1 MSPVFRELP
10 PPVALEEEVL
20 RFWEAQGIFR
30 KSLEKPGPK
39 GAFVFYEGPPTA
51 NGTPH
56 NGHVLT
62 RVIKDLFPRYKTMRG
77 YTVPRKAGWDTHGL
91 PVEIEVEKELGM
103 REDGAHRNARDA
115 VLAYGLDNFA
125 YRCMESVF
133 KYTEEWRQL
142 TDRVGFWVDMGDA
155 YVTYHKPYVESV
167 WWALKQLFDRGLLY
181 QGLKVVWW
189 WPEGG
194 TALSSGEVG
203 EGYRDVDDPSVTIR
217 FPVEGQA
224 GTSFLAWTT
233 TPWTLPSNVAL
244 TVHPD
249 LDYAYTQVGDEVFIT
264 AAALA
269 PPGERLRTVPG
280 RELVGLRYTPPFR
293 LAADP
298 GGRAFV
304 VVDGRHVTTDA
315 GTGVVHTAPAYGVD
329 DHEMRVHHGLGIL
342 HAVGPDGRVSDLLP
356 EGIRGLHFKE
366 ADKPILRDLKER
378 GLVFHSGTIR
388 HSYPFSP
395 RAKDD
400 PLMQLARPGWFI
412 RTTAFKDE
420 ALANNAAV
428 RWLPEHIQD
437 GRFGDFLRNNVDWA
451 LSRERFWGTPLPIW
465 SCASCHHR
473 EAYDSLAAL
482 EAAGAQGIATDVPEH
497 LRVHRPWVDRI
508 TVPCARC
515 GGTMHRA
522 PEVID
527 CWFDSGCMPFAQWG
541 FPHQGVEAFRSAF
554 PADFISEAV
563 DQTRGW
569 FYSLLMISTML
580 FDAPTRARFGLAA
593 ESWPRPF
600 QTCIVL
606 GHVCDMD
613 GNKESKSKGN
623 YTSPHLVLRGR
634 MQMRVVRS
642 EKVQPGEIGM
652 GAAAVRSIDLG
663 PGEALSLSAAEDG
676 AERANVT
683 LVAVPYPGKETALV
697 HPETADALGLGA
709 AAWVHAPFQPPGA
722 DAFRWLFYASS
733 PPWTNTRLSLRA
745 IREGQREF
753 HLRLGNVFQFF
764 SIYANISQFDPEA
777 PRPRSAHL
785 LDRWVRSEAAAL
797 VESVTAH
804 LDGWRAYEAARA
816 LSAFVDGLSNWYV
829 RRSRARFWG
838 EGADTAAALGTLYD
852 VLVVLS
858 RLMAPFVPFMA
869 EAMHQRLGRPGGAES
884 VHLCDWPSAA
894 AEDRD
899 DALVADMALVREVVS
914 LGLSARKAVG
924 VRVRQPLRAAELIL
938 ADATAA
944 ARLEPLLGLVQ
955 DELNVRAVHPST
967 AAERFVTFTVKA
979 NFARLGKRLGKDMKA
994 CAAALQAADPAAVR
1008 RGVLAGGYG
1017 VALPGG
1023 EVVLTEEDVLVGVEP
1038 KAGFQAAGS
1047 AAAVVVLH
1055 ADLDDD
1061 LREEGLYREVLNRVQ
1076 GRRKDLGLGYTD
1088 RIRVAVTGSA
1098 ALVQAVQR
1106 FAGPLAQE
1114 ALAVGVSAAE
1124 GPGVEEVDGHAFQL
1138 EVARA

>member
-1 MSPVFRELP
+1 
-10 PPVALEEEVL
+10 
-20 RFWEAQGIFR
+20 
-30 KSLEKPGPK
+30 
-39 GAFVFYEGPPTA
+39 
-51 NGTPH
+51 
-56 NGHVLT
+56 
-62 RVIKDLFPRYKTMRG
+62 
-77 YTVPRKAGWDTHGL
+77 
-91 PVEIEVEKELGM
+91 
-103 REDGAHRNARDA
+103 
-115 VLAYGLDNFA
+115 
-125 YRCMESVF
+125 
-133 KYTEEWRQL
+133 
-142 TDRVGFWVDMGDA
+142 
-155 YVTYHKPYVESV
+155 
-167 WWALKQLFDRGLLY
+167 
-181 QGLKVVWW
+181 
-189 WPEGG
+189 
-194 TALSSGEVG
+194 
-203 EGYRDVDDPSVTIR
+203 
-217 FPVEGQA
+217 
-224 GTSFLAWTT
+224 
-233 TPWTLPSNVAL
+233 
-244 TVHPD
+244 
-249 LDYAYTQVGDEVFIT
+249 
-264 AAALA
+264 
-269 PPGERLRTVPG
+269 
-280 RELVGLRYTPPFR
+280 
-293 LAADP
+293 
-298 GGRAFV
+298 
-304 VVDGRHVTTDA
+304 
-315 GTGVVHTAPAYGVD
+315 
-329 DHEMRVHHGLGIL
+329 
-342 HAVGPDGRVSDLLP
+342 
-356 EGIRGLHFKE
+356 
-366 ADKPILRDLKER
+366 
-378 GLVFHSGTIR
+378 
-388 HSYPFSP
+388 
-395 RAKDD
+395 
-400 PLMQLARPGWFI
+400 
-412 RTTAFKDE
+412 
-420 ALANNAAV
+420 
-428 RWLPEHIQD
+428 
-437 GRFGDFLRNNVDWA
+437 
-451 LSRERFWGTPLPIW
+451 
-465 SCASCHHR
+465 
-473 EAYDSLAAL
+473 
-482 EAAGAQGIATDVPEH
+482 
-497 LRVHRPWVDRI
+497 
-508 TVPCARC
+508 
-515 GGTMHRA
+515 
-522 PEVID
+522 
-527 CWFDSGCMPFAQWG
+527 
-541 FPHQGVEAFRSAF
+541 
-554 PADFISEAV
+554 
-563 DQTRGW
+563 
-569 FYSLLMISTML
+569 
-580 FDAPTRARFGLAA
+580 
-593 ESWPRPF
+593 
-600 QTCIVL
+600 
-606 GHVCDMD
+606 MD